1 MRLSIITVNYNN
13 SDGLRRTLDSVAAQ
27 TCREFEFLVID
38 GGSADGSVDLLR
50 VDNGLID
57 YWVSEADRGVYHAMN
72 KGVQAAHGDYVLF
85 LNSGDTFYD
94 SEVVARVLNELDGT
108 DVLTGG
114 TWLSFGR
121 AVPAPKTVSMDA
133 LYAGTLC
140 HQASFIHRTLLLE
153 QPYDESLRYVADW
166 KFWVQML
173 IFREGTY
180 RPIDVMI
187 ARYDWNGMSTV
198 HYVDVDKEKQAE
210 LRKFFPEK
218 VLQDYEHHVVGCTW
232 EEKLYIQ
239 VRKSRFHAVI
249 YTFNVCLIRLMQ
261 AFRKGAFWIKDYPVR
276 LK

>member
-1 MRLSIITVNYNN
+1 MLLSVITINYNN
-13 SDGLRRTLDSVAAQ
+13 YDGLRRTLDSVAAQ
-27 TCREFEFLVID
+27 TCREFEYLVID
-38 GGSADGSVDLLR
+38 GGSTDGSADLIQAYG
-50 VDNGLID
+50 GLVD

-72 KGVQAAHGDYVLF
+72 KGVRAAHGDYVLF
-85 LNSGDTFYD
+85 LNSGDTFYED
-94 SEVVARVLNELDGT
+94 DVVARVLKELDGT

-114 TWLSFGR
+114 TWFSYGR
-121 AVPAPKTVSMDA
+121 NVPPPDAVSMDF
-133 LYAGTLC
+133 LYEWTLC
-140 HQASFIHRTLLLE
+140 HQASFIRRALLVE
-153 QPYDESLRYVADW
+153 QPYDDALRYVADW

-198 HYVDVDKEKQAE
+198 NYMDVNKEKQAE

-239 VRKSRFHAVI
+239 VQKSRFHAVI

>member
-13 SDGLRRTLDSVAAQ
+13 CAGLRRTFDSVAAQ

-38 GGSADGSVDLLR
+38 GASTDGSADLLR
-50 VDNGLID
+50 AGGGLVD

-72 KGVQAAHGDYVLF
+72 KGVEAAHGDYVLF

-121 AVPAPKTVSMDA
+121 AVPAPNTVSMDSF
-133 LYAGTLC
+133 YAGTLC
-140 HQASFIHRTLLLE
+140 HQASFIRRALLLE
-153 QPYDESLRYVADW
+153 QPYDEDLRYVADW
-166 KFWVQML
+166 KFWVQTL
-173 IFREGTY
+173 VFREGSY
-180 RPIDVMI
+180 RPLDVMV
-187 ARYDWNGMSTV
+187 ANYDWNGMSTV
-198 HYVDVDKEKQAE
+198 HYVDVDREKQAE

-239 VRKSRFHAVI
+239 VQKSRFHTVI

>member
-1 MRLSIITVNYNN
+1 MLLSVITISYNN
-13 SDGLRRTLDSVAAQ
+13 YDGLRQTLDSVAAQ
-27 TCREFEFLVID
+27 TCQDFEYLVID
-38 GGSADGSVDLLR
+38 GGSTDRSVDLIQTY
-50 VDNGLID
+50 GSLID

-94 SEVVARVLNELDGT
+94 PDVVSHVLDKLDGV

-114 TWLSFGR
+114 TWFSFGR
-121 AVPAPKTVSMDA
+121 DVPAPESVSMDF
-133 LYAGTLC
+133 LYEWTLC
-140 HQASFIHRTLLLE
+140 HQASFIRRALLLE
-153 QPYDESLRYVADW
+153 RPYDESLHYVADW

-173 IFREGTY
+173 IFRNGTY

-239 VRKSRFHAVI
+239 VQKSRFHAVI